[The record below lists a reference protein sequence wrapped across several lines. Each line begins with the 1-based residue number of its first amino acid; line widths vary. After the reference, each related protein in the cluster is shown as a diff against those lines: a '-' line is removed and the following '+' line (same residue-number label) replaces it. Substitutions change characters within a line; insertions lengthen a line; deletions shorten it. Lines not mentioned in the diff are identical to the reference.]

1 MHTQTTEILYNY
13 SFIFKQAIGLQIND
27 TTLRFYDYCE
37 HYQSI
42 SRTNEVSHFQRVGV
56 HDITLHHHGITI
68 LKTLIMMIILITDVT
83 LKENFLFTT
92 RMHLN
97 LPVTYTPQIY
107 LLIPFPPKSSLSL
120 IFHIIITPLGREC
133 VHEPPTTFSAS
144 STSLKAVTVKPFI

>member
-1 MHTQTTEILYNY
+1 MREREKVKDIQRACMHTQTTEILYNY

-42 SRTNEVSHFQRVGV
+42 SRTNEVSRFQRVGV

-68 LKTLIMMIILITDVT
+68 LKTLIILIILITDVT
-83 LKENFLFTT
+83 LTEKFLFTT

-97 LPVTYTPQIY
+97 LPVTCTPQIY
-107 LLIPFPPKSSLSL
+107 LLIPFPSKVLPFFNLSHNHNSLGKRL
-120 IFHIIITPLGREC
+120 C
-133 VHEPPTTFSAS
+133 A
-144 STSLKAVTVKPFI
+144 